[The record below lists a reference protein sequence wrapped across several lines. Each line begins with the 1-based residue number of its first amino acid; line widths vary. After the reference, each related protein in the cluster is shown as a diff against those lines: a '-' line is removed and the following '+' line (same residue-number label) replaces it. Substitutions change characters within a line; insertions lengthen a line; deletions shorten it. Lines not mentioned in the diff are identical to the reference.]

1 MFYTMW
7 ERMNLT
13 TDSNPSL
20 VFKLVKTT
28 GFSPRIFLASRSITP
43 KSAPTKEARSILLI
57 TNKSDL
63 VIPGPP
69 LRGILS
75 PQRHRLRK
83 LLNLLT
89 PG

>member
-1 MFYTMW
+1 
-7 ERMNLT
+7 MNLT
-13 TDSNPSL
+13 TDSHPFL
-20 VFKLVKTT
+20 VLKLVKTT

-69 LRGILS
+69 LLGREVMVFRS
-75 PQRHRLRK
+75 FNRR
-83 LLNLLT
+83 
-89 PG
+89 